1 MVKMLIAF
9 VSLFVIFF
17 VGIDLFRKFTNKEK
31 WAVIKT
37 VSYSAMVALLVILV
51 LVALVILF

>member
-1 MVKMLIAF
+1 MLVAF

-17 VGIDLFRKFTNKEK
+17 VCIDLFRKFTNKEK

-37 VSYSAMVALLVILV
+37 VSYSLVVALLVVLV
-51 LVALVILF
+51 LLALVILF